1 MSVERLGLI
10 GRCNARVAGAPPV
23 RGRRD
28 GGRVAHATRR
38 ERGWLRT
45 TLEGLTGEPRGC
57 EVLLSEALDR
67 ILRRKDGP

>member
-10 GRCNARVAGAPPV
+10 GRWNARVAGAPPV

-28 GGRVAHATRR
+28 GVRVAMLLE
-38 ERGWLRT
+38 ERGVWLRT
-45 TLEGLTGEPRGC
+45 TLEGLSGEPRGC

-67 ILRRKDGP
+67 NLRRMDGP

>member
-10 GRCNARVAGAPPV
+10 VVEMLVLLVLVLFVAAAMVCGLPLLE
-23 RGRRD
+23 
-28 GGRVAHATRR
+28 

-45 TLEGLTGEPRGC
+45 TLEGLSGEPRGC

-67 ILRRKDGP
+67 ILRSMDGP